1 MSVFNGS
8 VQDWRLVLFIVV
20 TFNNEFND
28 SRNKRQKS
36 DKLYPRYHSTTSPS
50 FQIGRLFIC

>member
-28 SRNKRQKS
+28 SHDQREQSKY
-36 DKLYPRYHSTTSPS
+36 LYPK
-50 FQIGRLFIC
+50 RLISKTI